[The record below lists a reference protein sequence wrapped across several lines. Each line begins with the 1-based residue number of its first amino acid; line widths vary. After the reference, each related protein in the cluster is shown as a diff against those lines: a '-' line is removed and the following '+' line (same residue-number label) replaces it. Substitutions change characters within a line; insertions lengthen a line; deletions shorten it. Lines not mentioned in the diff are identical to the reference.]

1 MFQKLQLYIFLLN
14 CERILHNILYYRSG
28 TYIIGSKS
36 ELELEIVLINY
47 GEPAYM
53 AGVNITI
60 PFPVEL
66 AKGHMDCQESSL
78 LHELQLNCY
87 FGNPLKSGNPV
98 CNF

>member
-1 MFQKLQLYIFLLN
+1 LDK
-14 CERILHNILYYRSG
+14 ILCYRSG
-28 TYIIGSKS
+28 TFVIGSKS
-36 ELELEIVLINY
+36 ELELKIGLVNT

-78 LHELQLNCY
+78 LLGLHLNCY
-87 FGNPLKSGNPV
+87 FGNPLKSGNEVSNP
-98 CNF
+98 